1 MNSKA
6 MTQEDLYKT
15 FPVGDT
21 GYTIAR
27 IDYVSMPCS
36 MLASWFS
43 DKEMEDL
50 AFEISRFFVPDGEN
64 QDADDVMFWE
74 EMERCAVLMGMA
86 YYEDIYEDWLE
97 AFQNLPIAVQVGIY
111 NQVVETNEE
120 IHAMDD
126 FNDIIENK
134 LEFTPFDV
142 FVMTCKT
149 NCESDDNWW
158 KLTQRNKIKTMG
170 DDSVQDEIERFYE
183 EIFDNKEYWEDDIN
197 IKDLKDD
204 DN

>member
-1 MNSKA
+1 
-6 MTQEDLYKT
+6 MTQEDLFKM
-15 FPVGDT
+15 FLVGDT

-27 IDYVSMPCS
+27 IDYEAMPCP
-36 MLASWFS
+36 MLASRFS

-50 AFEISRFFVPDGEN
+50 ALEISRFFVPDGEN
-64 QDADDVMFWE
+64 KDADDNAFWE
-74 EMERCAVLMGMA
+74 EVESCAVLMGMV

-97 AFQNLPIAVQVGIY
+97 AFQDLPIAVQVGIY

-126 FNDIIENK
+126 FNDIIENE

-149 NCESDDNWW
+149 NCEPDDNWW
-158 KLTQRNKIKTMG
+158 KLTQRNKIKTMD
-170 DDSVQDEIERFYE
+170 DDSVQDEIERFYG

-197 IKDLKDD
+197 IKDLKNDD
-204 DN
+204 D

>member
-1 MNSKA
+1 
-6 MTQEDLYKT
+6 
-15 FPVGDT
+15 
-21 GYTIAR
+21 
-27 IDYVSMPCS
+27 

-74 EMERCAVLMGMA
+74 EMERCAVLMGMV
-86 YYEDIYEDWLE
+86 YYEDIYENWLE